1 MKNRFFWLGPLVIS
15 FLLYFF
21 WYILEPHACELSE
34 QLGQLGI
41 VFECIV
47 ASAFVKYKISFRYK
61 GNYSRQL
68 LILLLV
74 DILAIIL
81 INMRF
86 PRQIDIEGAL
96 VILIPDFIVI
106 LYLLFKVSSQ
116 IDKENQ

>member
-1 MKNRFFWLGPLVIS
+1 MKKRIIWLGPLIIS
-15 FLLYFF
+15 LILYLF

-34 QLGQLGI
+34 HLGQLGI

-47 ASAFVKYKISFRYK
+47 ASAFVKYKISFNYQ
-61 GNYSRQL
+61 GNYSKQL

-106 LYLLFKVSSQ
+106 LYLLFKILSQ
-116 IDKENQ
+116 IDKDNQ